1 MLEFIYLK
9 KAQYKQCW
17 EFKMAGPALVIPLIA
32 TYGPALV
39 VAAGAGGAA
48 LLGLATGRA
57 LNTVR
62 SNSQLTQTNL
72 QTGNQEI
79 ISAQQLANI
88 SNPASAYADQ
98 VLTLA
103 SSSNMFVDASANY
116 LKAETELQTAY
127 PKISNQGPAAELAV
141 TREIANKYNYVA
153 ADEASGRLGVLAD
166 QTLANGGSLLVD
178 INGNNVSF
186 TNDVINKSVPF
197 ENFGTVDLPLAV
209 VSENAAINVI
219 LPEDAATPLI
229 VNQEVAANNLQLV
242 AQTVIIATEYN
253 TGNENQYIAGSSTS
267 SLSGDFTIPDEFIN
281 PDVVSPGIELVSVTN
296 TNVSAVDI
304 QIPTDLPADVVLNF
318 PGDARKSTG
327 YVEDAGSGTGAITL
341 EDARNNN
348 RAMDSASK
356 EAGLQAAASSP
367 TGGGTVDMPPPSTS
381 AAPSNNAAAGN
392 ASYNSQAQKEYNI
405 SAGGVSR
412 NISESAVKINPLH
425 EYVNYTYKF
434 SIYAVPRTT
443 INKISNG
450 EISPG
455 NEEAIISSGELLIS
469 SGGAKTADRGGL
481 FGVDFYI
488 DNVALTSIVGQG
500 ARSRGTDVI
509 EFGFDIIEPY
519 NTTLLVRLVGQSYKI
534 TGKPDFAMMFF
545 VMKIDFLGYTD
556 SGQPKS
562 IPKTSKFLPF
572 QMINMEF
579 EVGNRGTVY
588 KIKAIPVN
596 HAAQTI
602 LDNTIPFHM
611 EISGGTIQEIFNGD
625 AALVTSSSA
634 ANQRAENSPATDVKA
649 GPKTYSKGVKQ
660 ALDEGEKYL
669 VTSKAQV
676 FPNTY
681 SFDFRD
687 GIGDKK
693 IVDPQVYRTQG
704 FRMSDVKK
712 PEELNPKNTKL
723 DPSKNTVRVQAGSKI
738 TDLINNVLQISDYY
752 TGQFSTEKRPNKPL
766 MFHKIIPLIK
776 FGELDPKTN
785 LYQRAVTYVVK
796 PYTMFGND
804 KENFGQKAPTSP
816 VKRYQWIFTGQNRDI
831 IDFKL
836 NYKMSFFELRNAAD
850 KAMVAEGDGE
860 EANPLDGAGD
870 DNSILDTGVFPR
882 RVRPVFGIAD
892 QSNTG
897 GTDRSIKTLKLAEL
911 FKKQF
916 DSSGDL
922 ISLDLKIVGDP
933 DLIQQDNILYGAAG
947 DSNQLQY
954 ASGSVNFG
962 DHEVYFNI
970 EFKNPISDYNDQTGL
985 FNVTS
990 QETNFFSGL
999 FKIISVKSE
1008 FRGGRFTQTLQN
1020 FRVRRQSDA
1029 QTSDTART
1037 TANSNL
1043 PKAETATTT
1052 GNTATTI
1059 EQAIENVRSAPDET
1073 AILIANNPQ
1082 STPDTPVELATGT
1095 FLG

>member
-1 MLEFIYLK
+1 
-9 KAQYKQCW
+9 
-17 EFKMAGPALVIPLIA
+17 MAGPALVIPLIA
-32 TYGPALV
+32 TYGPTLGA
-39 VAAGAGGAA
+39 AAGAGGAA

-57 LNTVR
+57 LNAFR
-62 SNSQLTQTNL
+62 SNTQLPQANL
-72 QTGNQEI
+72 QTGTQEI
-79 ISAQQLANI
+79 TSAQQLLNI
-88 SNPASAYADQ
+88 SDPANAYADQ
-98 VLTLA
+98 VLTPA

-116 LKAETELQTAY
+116 LKAETELQTTH
-127 PKISNQGPAAELAV
+127 PNISNQGPAAGLAV
-141 TREIANKYNYVA
+141 TKEIANKYDYVA
-153 ADEASGRLGVLAD
+153 ADEASGRLGLLAD

-178 INGNNVSF
+178 VNGNNVSF
-186 TNDVINKSVPF
+186 TNDVINRSVPF
-197 ENFGTVDLPLAV
+197 ENYGTASLPLAV

-229 VNQEVAANNLQLV
+229 VNQEVATDNLQLV
-242 AQTVIIATEYN
+242 AQTAIIAKEYN
-253 TGNENQYIAGSSTS
+253 AGNENQYIAGSSTS
-267 SLSGDFTIPDEFIN
+267 SLSGDFTIPDEFTN
-281 PDVVSPGIELVSVTN
+281 PDVVSQGVDLVSVTN
-296 TNVSAVDI
+296 TNVADVNI
-304 QIPTDLPADVVLNF
+304 IIPTDLPADVILNF
-318 PGDARKSTG
+318 PGDARKATG
-327 YVEDAGSGTGAITL
+327 YIEDSSTNTGSITL
-341 EDARNNN
+341 EEARNNN
-348 RAMDSASK
+348 QAMNSASR
-356 EAGLQAAASSP
+356 EAGLQAATSNP

-381 AAPSNNAAAGN
+381 VAPSNNAGASN
-392 ASYNSQAQKEYNI
+392 ASYNSQAKKEYNI
-405 SAGGVSR
+405 SANGVSR
-412 NISESAVKINPLH
+412 NITQSAVKINPLH

-434 SIYAVPRTT
+434 SMYAVPRTT
-443 INKISNG
+443 INKIANG

-455 NEEAIISSGELLIS
+455 NEEAIVTSGELLIS
-469 SGGAKTADRGGL
+469 SGGAKTADRSGL

-488 DNVALTSIVGQG
+488 DNVALTSIIGQG

-509 EFGFDIIEPY
+509 EFGFDILEPY
-519 NTTLLVRLVGQSYKI
+519 NTTLLPRLVGQSYKL

-556 SGQPKS
+556 TGSPVT

-611 EISGGTIQEIFNGD
+611 EISGGTVQEIFNGD
-625 AALVTSSSA
+625 AAVVTSSSA
-634 ANQRAENSPATDVKA
+634 ANQRTENSPNSNIKA

-669 VTSKAQV
+669 VKTGAQV

-704 FRMSDVKK
+704 FRMSDSKK
-712 PEELNPKNTKL
+712 AEELNPKNTKL

-738 TDLINNVLQISDYY
+738 TDLINNVLQVSDYY

-785 LYQRAVTYVVK
+785 LYERNVTYVVK

-816 VKRYQWIFTGQNRDI
+816 VKRYQWIFTGKNRDI

-882 RVRPVFGIAD
+882 RVRPVYGIAD
-892 QSNTG
+892 QSNSA

-954 ASGSVNFG
+954 DNGSVNFR
-962 DHEVYFNI
+962 DHEVYFNM
-970 EFKNPISDYNDQTGL
+970 EFTNPISDYNDQTGL

-1008 FRGGRFTQTLQN
+1008 FRGGKFTQTLQN
-1020 FRVRRQSDA
+1020 YRVRRQTDA

-1037 TANSNL
+1037 TANSSL
-1043 PKAETATTT
+1043 PKAEPA
-1052 GNTATTI
+1052 NSQVNVAATTI
-1059 EQAIENVRSAPDET
+1059 EQAIENVRAAPDET
-1073 AILIANNPQ
+1073 AALIANNPQ
-1082 STPDTPVELATGT
+1082 STPDTPVELAIGT
-1095 FLG
+1095 PLG

>member
-1 MLEFIYLK
+1 
-9 KAQYKQCW
+9 
-17 EFKMAGPALVIPLIA
+17 MAGPALVIPLIA
-32 TYGPALV
+32 AYGPTLGA
-39 VAAGAGGAA
+39 AAGAGGAA

-57 LNTVR
+57 LNVFR
-62 SNSQLTQTNL
+62 SNVQPSRSNP
-72 QTGNQEI
+72 QTGTQEI
-79 ISAQQLANI
+79 ISSQQLLDI
-88 SNPASAYADQ
+88 SNPAAAYADQ
-98 VLTLA
+98 VLSAA
-103 SSSNMFVDASANY
+103 SSDDSFVDATANY
-116 LKAETELQTAY
+116 LKAETELYITQ
-127 PKISNQGPAAELAV
+127 PNIVSQGQAASLAV
-141 TREIANKYNYVA
+141 TREIASKYDYVA
-153 ADEASGRLGVLAD
+153 ADEASGKLGVLAD

-178 INGNNVSF
+178 VNGRNISF
-186 TNDVINKSVPF
+186 VNDVINKSVPF
-197 ENFGTVDLPLAV
+197 DNFGTVDLPLAV
-209 VSENAAINVI
+209 AGENTPVNVI
-219 LPEDAATPLI
+219 LPENTAIPLI
-229 VNQEVAANNLQLV
+229 VNQEIAANNLQLV
-242 AQTVIIATEYN
+242 AQTAITAKQYN
-253 TGNENQYIAGSSTS
+253 AVNENGDQFIAGASTS
-267 SLSGDFTIPDEFIN
+267 VASGNFTIPDEFTSN
-281 PDVVSPGIELVSVTN
+281 EAGGQTIEIVGAPIVIASDI
-296 TNVSAVDI
+296 DI
-304 QIPTDLPADVVLNF
+304 QIPTDLPADVILNF
-318 PGDARKSTG
+318 PSDARKATG
-327 YVEDAGSGTGAITL
+327 YIEDSSANTGSITL
-341 EDARNNN
+341 EDARDNNQKI
-348 RAMDSASK
+348 ASASS
-356 EAGLQAAASSP
+356 EAAMQAAASNS
-367 TGGGTVDMPPPSTS
+367 TNGGTVDMPPSSTGSAPTNNS
-381 AAPSNNAAAGN
+381 AASN
-392 ASYNSQAQKEYNI
+392 ASYKSQENKEYNV
-405 SAGGVSR
+405 STGGVSR
-412 NISESAVKINPLH
+412 NIAQRAARINPLH
-425 EYVNYTYKF
+425 DYVNYTYKI
-434 SIYAVPRTT
+434 SMYAVPRTT
-443 INKISNG
+443 INKIASG

-455 NEEAIISSGELLIS
+455 NEEGILASGELLIS
-469 SGGAKTADRGGL
+469 SGGAKSSSRSGL

-488 DNVALTSIVGQG
+488 DNVALTSVVGQG

-519 NTTLLVRLVGQSYKI
+519 NTTLLPRLVGQSYKL

-545 VMKIDFLGYTD
+545 VMKIDFLGYNNA
-556 SGQPKS
+556 GQPKT

-572 QMINMEF
+572 QMISMDF
-579 EVGNRGTVY
+579 EVNNRGTVY
-588 KIKAIPVN
+588 KIKAIPVS

-611 EISGGTIQEIFNGD
+611 EISGGTVQEIFNGD
-625 AALVTSSSA
+625 VAVVTSNSA
-634 ANQRAENSPATDVKA
+634 ANQRTENSFDSNVRS

-669 VTSKAQV
+669 VRTKAQV
-676 FPNTY
+676 FSNTY

-704 FRMSDVKK
+704 FRMSDNKK

-738 TDLINNVLQISDYY
+738 TDLINNVLQVSDYY

-785 LYQRAVTYVVK
+785 LYQRNVTYVVK

-816 VKRYQWIFTGQNRDI
+816 VKRYQWIYTGQNRDI

-836 NYKMSFFELRNAAD
+836 HYQMSFFELRNAAD
-850 KAMVAEGDGE
+850 KAMVAQGDGE

-882 RVRPVFGIAD
+882 RVRPVYGIAD
-892 QSNTG
+892 QSNSA

-954 ASGSVNFG
+954 DSGSVNFR
-962 DHEVYFNI
+962 DHEVYFNL
-970 EFKNPISDYNDQTGL
+970 EFTNPISDYNDQTGL

-999 FKIISVKSE
+999 FRIISVKSE
-1008 FRGGRFTQTLQN
+1008 FRGGKFTQSLEN
-1020 FRVRRQSDA
+1020 YRVRRQTDA

-1037 TANSNL
+1037 TANSSL
-1043 PKAETATTT
+1043 PKAENANVNITLPPEIAGITEEDIKRQTAL
-1052 GNTATTI
+1052 
-1059 EQAIENVRSAPDET
+1059 RDET
-1073 AILIANNPQ
+1073 ADLLANTPQ
-1082 STPDTPVELATGT
+1082 STPDTPVELTVGT
-1095 FLG
+1095 PLG